1 MTLEA
6 RTELLAIHANLHTL
20 IALSNES
27 IKLHDRIDAYL
38 GRYAEALSPSND
50 DELASLL
57 GPEMAGHVETET
69 SVDDVPYIDQ
79 MLDIDASLT
88 LLQSAVIRMAARVE
102 YDMRKDD
109 GGRSRSIINR
119 IRDSMRNR
127 AAAVAK
133 LDAAAA
139 RLDFVLVPVHHQY
152 VGCADSQAQ
161 ADTLIIAAKDKA
173 RSLDRQATAITV
185 SGMLAQEAARMK
197 LVSDNLEFFTGGP
210 VRVCTTTTTGTTT
223 TKSCTARPRSMPSP
237 PRQRGYRRT
246 CSLND
251 ETWKVKDYNESIIKA
266 LAHHQRLYW
275 QGVRMNKYYTWRRNR
290 RSCGDI
296 AGAPPSRRSTRKTLE
311 IA

>member
-69 SVDDVPYIDQ
+69 SIDDVPYIDQ

-109 GGRSRSIINR
+109 GGEV
-119 IRDSMRNR
+119 
-127 AAAVAK
+127 AA
-133 LDAAAA
+133 
-139 RLDFVLVPVHHQY
+139 
-152 VGCADSQAQ
+152 
-161 ADTLIIAAKDKA
+161 
-173 RSLDRQATAITV
+173 
-185 SGMLAQEAARMK
+185 
-197 LVSDNLEFFTGGP
+197 
-210 VRVCTTTTTGTTT
+210 
-223 TKSCTARPRSMPSP
+223 
-237 PRQRGYRRT
+237 
-246 CSLND
+246 
-251 ETWKVKDYNESIIKA
+251 
-266 LAHHQRLYW
+266 
-275 QGVRMNKYYTWRRNR
+275 
-290 RSCGDI
+290 
-296 AGAPPSRRSTRKTLE
+296 
-311 IA
+311 